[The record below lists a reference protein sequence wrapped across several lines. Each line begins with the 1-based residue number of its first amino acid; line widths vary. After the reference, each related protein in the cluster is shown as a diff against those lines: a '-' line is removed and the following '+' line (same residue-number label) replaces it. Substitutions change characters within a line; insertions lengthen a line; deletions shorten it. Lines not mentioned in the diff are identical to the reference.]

1 MQEYCLA
8 IHTSSPRQH
17 SGAPHPYTLLI
28 AAYPA
33 HTTLV
38 HPRLGINQ
46 QEYLGHFARL
56 NQHAYLCFSQAVQAP
71 TYDDHSSFHHP

>member
-1 MQEYCLA
+1 MQEYRLA

-33 HTTLV
+33 HTYLV
-38 HPRLGINQ
+38 PPRFCVNRQG
-46 QEYLGHFARL
+46 YLGHFARL
-56 NQHAYLCFSQAVQAP
+56 NQHAHLFFSQTLQAP
-71 TYDDHSSFHHP
+71 TYDDHSSVHHP